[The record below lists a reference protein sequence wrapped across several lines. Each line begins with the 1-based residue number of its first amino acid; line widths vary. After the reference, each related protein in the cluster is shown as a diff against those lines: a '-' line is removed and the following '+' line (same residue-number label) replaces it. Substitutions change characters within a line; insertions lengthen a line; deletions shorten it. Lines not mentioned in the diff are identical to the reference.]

1 MGNESNPQRVD
12 LNSVKA
18 LAAVVRDA
26 LAVMDKTIDTA
37 EKLGIK
43 DFSVRQVPKGRKA
56 VQGLLEFSTLLSVS
70 VVGSLLP
77 KPIESADNG
86 LMAAAETK
94 PPYEQATGNKPRK
107 KPES

>member
-37 EKLGIK
+37 EKLGLT

-56 VQGLLEFSTLLSVS
+56 VQGLLEFSTLLNVS

-77 KPIESADNG
+77 KPIEPEVGA
-86 LMAAAETK
+86 MIAAEPIK
-94 PPYEQATGNKPRK
+94 PYDSTTGNKPRK